1 MFRFDRTSQIIF
13 EWGILLD
20 KSRLSGTV
28 KLLHIVQRFLIE
40 NVWVWKDVICVNFAI
55 ENTKQ
60 KRVTFVQ
67 GDWVWVITGAHK
79 PPRVD

>member
-28 KLLHIVQRFLIE
+28 KLLHIVQCFLIE
-40 NVWVWKDVICVNFAI
+40 NVRVWEDVIGVNFSI
-55 ENTKQ
+55 ENSKQ

-67 GDWVWVITGAHK
+67 GNRVRVITGAHK
-79 PPRVD
+79 PPWVD